1 MQPNLDEIRKLQA
14 QGNVIPV
21 YKSVIADFL
30 TPVSAFLKLEKD
42 RSHAFL
48 LESVEGGERIARY
61 SFLGGDPFLVK
72 RYKNGQP
79 ADFMQDLRA
88 TMARFKS
95 VKLPNLPPFTG
106 GAVGYFG
113 YDMVRTIED
122 IPQTGVDDLGVDD
135 AVLMFYK
142 TVLAFDHLRHQIHI
156 ISNILVD
163 DSHEP
168 LDVQYEK
175 AVAEI
180 QRIEALLRAPLEMP
194 PVTRNET
201 DVTVRSNFEK
211 SAYLAAVDKAKEYIA
226 AGDIFQVVLAQRF
239 EVDLPTAP
247 FEVYRALRIVN
258 PSPYMYFLK
267 MPDTCIVGSSPEM
280 LVRVREQEI
289 EYRPIAGTLPRGASD
304 SEDEANAERL
314 RNDEKERAEHI
325 MLVDLGRNDLGRVSQ
340 YGTVRVEELMTIER
354 YSHVMHLVSSLRGK
368 LRQNVDRW
376 DSLMAC
382 FPAGTV
388 SGAPK
393 VRAMEIIDELEPTKR
408 GVYAG
413 AVMYADFSNNLD
425 SCIAIRTLVVRGNK
439 GYIQAGGGIVADSVP
454 ENEYMETVNK
464 SRALIRAI
472 NLAQRMGSKFMILV
486 IDNYDSFTYNLV
498 QYLGELGEDLSVYRN
513 DKISLEE
520 IERMKPERI
529 VISPG
534 PGTPADAG
542 ITEDV
547 VRHFHKSTPILGVCL
562 GHQAI
567 GEVFGGKIVRAP
579 TLMHGK
585 VSEIFHDSKGLFAG
599 LPQGFPATRYHSL
612 MVTQIPTTL
621 EISAETKDGIVM
633 GLRHREFPTEGIQ
646 FHCESIMTV
655 AGKNLLKNFLK
666 S

>member
-1 MQPNLDEIRKLQA
+1 MQPSLEEVKQLRS

-48 LESVEGGERIARY
+48 LESIEGGERIARY
-61 SFLGGDPFLVK
+61 SFLGVDPFLIT
-72 RYKNGQP
+72 RYRDGEP
-79 ADFMQDLRA
+79 ANFIRNLRE
-88 TMARFKS
+88 TMERFKS

-122 IPQTGVDDLGVDD
+122 IPKTSIDDLGVDD

-163 DSHEP
+163 ESQESIDI
-168 LDVQYEK
+168 QYRR
-175 AVAEI
+175 AVEEI
-180 QRIEALLRAPLEMP
+180 QRIEALLRAPVEIP
-194 PVTRNET
+194 RVTRSDG
-201 DVTVRSNFEK
+201 DVVVRSNFDK
-211 SAYLAAVDKAKEYIA
+211 KDYLEAVRNAKEYIA
-226 AGDIFQVVLAQRF
+226 AGDIFQVVLSQRF
-239 EVDLPTAP
+239 EIDLPTP
-247 FEVYRALRIVN
+247 SFEVYRALRIVN

-267 MPDTCIVGSSPEM
+267 MPETTIVGSSPEM
-280 LVRVREQEI
+280 LVRVRAREV
-289 EYRPIAGTLPRGASD
+289 EYRPIAGTLPRGGTNA
-304 SEDEANAERL
+304 EDEANAERL

-340 YGTVRVEELMTIER
+340 YGTVKVEELMFIER
-354 YSHVMHLVSSLRGK
+354 YSHVMHLVSSLCGE
-368 LRQNVDRW
+368 LRNGVDRW
-376 DSLMAC
+376 DALMAC

-413 AVMYADFSNNLD
+413 AVMYVDFSNNLD

-472 NLAQRMGSKFMILV
+472 NLAQRGF
-486 IDNYDSFTYNLV
+486 
-498 QYLGELGEDLSVYRN
+498 EL
-513 DKISLEE
+513 
-520 IERMKPERI
+520 
-529 VISPG
+529 
-534 PGTPADAG
+534 
-542 ITEDV
+542 
-547 VRHFHKSTPILGVCL
+547 
-562 GHQAI
+562 
-567 GEVFGGKIVRAP
+567 
-579 TLMHGK
+579 
-585 VSEIFHDSKGLFAG
+585 
-599 LPQGFPATRYHSL
+599 
-612 MVTQIPTTL
+612 
-621 EISAETKDGIVM
+621 
-633 GLRHREFPTEGIQ
+633 
-646 FHCESIMTV
+646 
-655 AGKNLLKNFLK
+655 
-666 S
+666 

>member
-1 MQPNLDEIRKLQA
+1 MQPSLEEVKKLQS

-48 LESVEGGERIARY
+48 LESIEGGERIARY
-61 SFLGGDPFLVK
+61 SFLGGDPFLIK
-72 RYKNGQP
+72 RYRDGQP
-79 ADFMQDLRA
+79 PDFMENLRA
-88 TMARFKS
+88 TMVRFKS

-113 YDMVRTIED
+113 YDMVRTIEE
-122 IPQTGVDDLGVDD
+122 IPKTGVDDLGVDD

-156 ISNILVD
+156 ISNVIVEE
-163 DSHEP
+163 SQEP
-168 LDVQYEK
+168 VEVQYQK
-175 AVAEI
+175 AVEEI
-180 QRIEALLRAPLEMP
+180 AHIESLLRAPLEMP
-194 PVTRNET
+194 AVMRNER

-211 SAYLAAVDKAKEYIA
+211 KDYLVSVGKAKEYIA
-226 AGDIFQVVLAQRF
+226 AGDIFQVVLSQRF
-239 EVDLPTAP
+239 EVDLPTSP
-247 FEVYRALRIVN
+247 FEIYRALRIVN

-280 LVRVREQEI
+280 LVRVRDGQL

-304 SEDEANAERL
+304 AEDEANAEKL
-314 RNDEKERAEHI
+314 RKDEKERAEHI

-340 YGTVRVEELMTIER
+340 YGTVCVEELMFIER
-354 YSHVMHLVSSLRGK
+354 YSHVMHLVSSLRGQ
-368 LRQNVDRW
+368 LRNGLDRW
-376 DSLMAC
+376 DTLMAC

-454 ENEYMETVNK
+454 ENEYMETVSK

-472 NLAQRMGSKFMILV
+472 NLAQR
-486 IDNYDSFTYNLV
+486 
-498 QYLGELGEDLSVYRN
+498 
-513 DKISLEE
+513 
-520 IERMKPERI
+520 
-529 VISPG
+529 
-534 PGTPADAG
+534 
-542 ITEDV
+542 
-547 VRHFHKSTPILGVCL
+547 
-562 GHQAI
+562 
-567 GEVFGGKIVRAP
+567 
-579 TLMHGK
+579 
-585 VSEIFHDSKGLFAG
+585 
-599 LPQGFPATRYHSL
+599 GF
-612 MVTQIPTTL
+612 
-621 EISAETKDGIVM
+621 
-633 GLRHREFPTEGIQ
+633 
-646 FHCESIMTV
+646 ES
-655 AGKNLLKNFLK
+655 
-666 S
+666 

>member
-1 MQPNLDEIRKLQA
+1 MQPTLEEVKKLQA

-48 LESVEGGERIARY
+48 LESIEGGERIARY
-61 SFLGGDPFLVK
+61 SFLGGDPFLIK
-72 RYKNGQP
+72 RYHDGQP
-79 ADFMQDLRA
+79 ADFMENLRA
-88 TMARFKS
+88 TMARFES
-95 VKLPNLPPFTG
+95 VQLPNLPPFTG

-122 IPQTGVDDLGVDD
+122 IPQGGVDDLSVDD

-156 ISNILVD
+156 ISNVIVD
-163 DSHEP
+163 GAQESIE
-168 LDVQYEK
+168 VQYQK
-175 AVAEI
+175 AVQEI
-180 QRIEALLRAPLEMP
+180 AQIEALLRAPLEMP
-194 PVTRNET
+194 AVTRNER

-211 SAYLAAVDKAKEYIA
+211 KDYLAAVAKAKEYIA

-239 EVDLPTAP
+239 EVDLPTSP
-247 FEVYRALRIVN
+247 FEIYRALRIVN

-267 MPDTCIVGSSPEM
+267 MPETSIVGSSPEM
-280 LVRVREQEI
+280 LVRVRNREL

-304 SEDEANAERL
+304 AEDEKNAERL

-340 YGTVRVEELMTIER
+340 YGTVRVEDLMFIER
-354 YSHVMHLVSSLRGK
+354 YSHVMHLVSSLRGQ
-368 LRQNVDRW
+368 LRKGLDRW
-376 DSLMAC
+376 DTLMAC

-472 NLAQRMGSKFMILV
+472 NLAQRGF
-486 IDNYDSFTYNLV
+486 
-498 QYLGELGEDLSVYRN
+498 EL
-513 DKISLEE
+513 
-520 IERMKPERI
+520 
-529 VISPG
+529 
-534 PGTPADAG
+534 
-542 ITEDV
+542 
-547 VRHFHKSTPILGVCL
+547 
-562 GHQAI
+562 
-567 GEVFGGKIVRAP
+567 
-579 TLMHGK
+579 
-585 VSEIFHDSKGLFAG
+585 
-599 LPQGFPATRYHSL
+599 
-612 MVTQIPTTL
+612 
-621 EISAETKDGIVM
+621 
-633 GLRHREFPTEGIQ
+633 
-646 FHCESIMTV
+646 
-655 AGKNLLKNFLK
+655 
-666 S
+666 

>member
-1 MQPNLDEIRKLQA
+1 MQPSLEEVKKLQS

-48 LESVEGGERIARY
+48 LESIEGGERIARY
-61 SFLGGDPFLVK
+61 SFLGGDPFLIK
-72 RYKNGQP
+72 RYRDGQP
-79 ADFMQDLRA
+79 PDFMENLRA

-113 YDMVRTIED
+113 YDMVRTIEE
-122 IPQTGVDDLGVDD
+122 IPKTGVDDLGVDD

-156 ISNILVD
+156 ISNVIVEE
-163 DSHEP
+163 SQEP
-168 LDVQYEK
+168 VEVQYQK
-175 AVAEI
+175 AVEEI
-180 QRIEALLRAPLEMP
+180 AHIESLLRAPLEMP
-194 PVTRNET
+194 AVMRNER

-211 SAYLAAVDKAKEYIA
+211 KDYLVSVGKAKEYIA
-226 AGDIFQVVLAQRF
+226 AGDIFQVVLSQRF
-239 EVDLPTAP
+239 EVDLPTSP
-247 FEVYRALRIVN
+247 FEIYRALRIVN

-280 LVRVREQEI
+280 LVRVRDREL

-304 SEDEANAERL
+304 AEDDANAEKL
-314 RNDEKERAEHI
+314 RKDEKERAEHI

-340 YGTVRVEELMTIER
+340 YGTVCVEDLMFIER
-354 YSHVMHLVSSLRGK
+354 YSHVMHLVSSLRGQ
-368 LRQNVDRW
+368 LRDGLDRW
-376 DSLMAC
+376 DTLMAC

-454 ENEYMETVNK
+454 ENEYLETVNK

-472 NLAQRMGSKFMILV
+472 NLAQRGF
-486 IDNYDSFTYNLV
+486 
-498 QYLGELGEDLSVYRN
+498 EL
-513 DKISLEE
+513 
-520 IERMKPERI
+520 
-529 VISPG
+529 
-534 PGTPADAG
+534 
-542 ITEDV
+542 
-547 VRHFHKSTPILGVCL
+547 
-562 GHQAI
+562 
-567 GEVFGGKIVRAP
+567 
-579 TLMHGK
+579 
-585 VSEIFHDSKGLFAG
+585 
-599 LPQGFPATRYHSL
+599 
-612 MVTQIPTTL
+612 
-621 EISAETKDGIVM
+621 
-633 GLRHREFPTEGIQ
+633 
-646 FHCESIMTV
+646 
-655 AGKNLLKNFLK
+655 
-666 S
+666 

>member
-1 MQPNLDEIRKLQA
+1 MQPSLEDVKKLQS

-48 LESVEGGERIARY
+48 LESIEGGERIARY
-61 SFLGGDPFLVK
+61 SFLGGDPFLIK
-72 RYKNGQP
+72 QYKDGQP
-79 ADFMQDLRA
+79 ANFMQDLRS
-88 TMARFKS
+88 TMSRFKS
-95 VKLPNLPPFTG
+95 VALPNLPPFTG

-113 YDMVRTIED
+113 YDMVRTIEE
-122 IPQTGVDDLGVDD
+122 IPQSGVDDLGVDE

-142 TVLAFDHLRHQIHI
+142 TILAFDHLRHQIHI
-156 ISNILVD
+156 ISNIIVE
-163 DSHEP
+163 DSSEP
-168 LDVQYEK
+168 VEAQYRK
-175 AVAEI
+175 AIAEI
-180 QRIEALLRAPLEMP
+180 QHIESLLRAPLEIP
-194 PVTRNET
+194 AVTRNET
-201 DVTVRSNFEK
+201 DVTVRSNFAK
-211 SAYLAAVDKAKEYIA
+211 QDYLAAVQKAKEYIA

-239 EVDLPTAP
+239 EVDMPTTP
-247 FEVYRALRIVN
+247 FEIYRALRIVN

-267 MPDTCIVGSSPEM
+267 MPETAIVGSSPEM
-280 LVRVREQEI
+280 LVRVRGQEI

-304 SEDEANAERL
+304 AEDEANAERL
-314 RNDEKERAEHI
+314 RQDEKERAEHI

-368 LRQNVDRW
+368 LRDSVDRW
-376 DSLMAC
+376 DALMAC

-472 NLAQRMGSKFMILV
+472 NLAQRGF
-486 IDNYDSFTYNLV
+486 
-498 QYLGELGEDLSVYRN
+498 EL
-513 DKISLEE
+513 
-520 IERMKPERI
+520 
-529 VISPG
+529 
-534 PGTPADAG
+534 
-542 ITEDV
+542 
-547 VRHFHKSTPILGVCL
+547 
-562 GHQAI
+562 
-567 GEVFGGKIVRAP
+567 
-579 TLMHGK
+579 
-585 VSEIFHDSKGLFAG
+585 
-599 LPQGFPATRYHSL
+599 
-612 MVTQIPTTL
+612 
-621 EISAETKDGIVM
+621 
-633 GLRHREFPTEGIQ
+633 
-646 FHCESIMTV
+646 
-655 AGKNLLKNFLK
+655 
-666 S
+666 